1 MEILIVG
8 DEGQKEEF
16 LSGVNDISHL
26 IFEADL
32 PSENDYKKYEAY
44 FILLKIN
51 SPVNF
56 DLFENKPVFI
66 NEVINTSSSLNY
78 PKNIVRINGWPGFI
92 QRKTWEVFSKDIIDS
107 EAIATKIDRKI
118 IGVKDE
124 PGLVAARVISM
135 IINEA
140 FFAIEEKISSRGE
153 IDMAMKLGT
162 NYPFGPFEWAEKIG
176 ISNIYTL
183 LEALSKNDPRY
194 FPSNEL
200 KKEFLEKKIS
210 K

>member
-16 LSGVNDISHL
+16 LSGINDKNHL
-26 IFEADL
+26 IFAADL
-32 PSENDYKKYEAY
+32 PSINDFKNYEAF
-44 FILLKIN
+44 FILSKLN

-66 NEVINTSSSLNY
+66 NEVIKTSSALNY
-78 PKNIVRINGWPGFI
+78 PKNMVRMNGWSGFI
-92 QRKTWEVFSKDIIDS
+92 QRKTWEVVSNDMITTEK
-107 EAIATKIDRKI
+107 IATQINRKI
-118 IGVKDE
+118 IAVKDE

-135 IINEA
+135 VINEA
-140 FFAIEEKISSRGE
+140 FFAIEEKISSRQE

-176 ISNIYTL
+176 IDNIYCL
-183 LEALSKNDPRY
+183 LEALSNNDQRY
-194 FPSNEL
+194 LPSNEL
-200 KKEFLEKKIS
+200 KKEFLEKSNFK
-210 K
+210 

>member
-16 LSGVNDISHL
+16 LSGINDKNHL
-26 IFEADL
+26 IFAADL
-32 PSENDYKKYEAY
+32 PSINDFKNYEAF
-44 FILLKIN
+44 FILSKLN

-66 NEVINTSSSLNY
+66 NEVIKTSSALNY
-78 PKNIVRINGWPGFI
+78 PKNMVRMNGWSGFI
-92 QRKTWEVFSKDIIDS
+92 QRKTWEVVSNDMITTEK
-107 EAIATKIDRKI
+107 IATQINRKI
-118 IGVKDE
+118 IAVKDE

-135 IINEA
+135 VINEA
-140 FFAIEEKISSRGE
+140 FFAIEEKISSRQE

-176 ISNIYTL
+176 IENIYSL
-183 LEALSKNDPRY
+183 LEALSKNDQRY
-194 FPSNEL
+194 LPSNEL
-200 KKEFLEKKIS
+200 KKEFLEKHKI
-210 K
+210 